1 MAHLFRKES
10 PKFDGTNYDSQ
21 KDKMK
26 THLLCMDLGYWLLT
40 KIEKMIMEE
49 DNLENCTKEQ
59 RDFFMCNIREREA
72 LFSTLLKNEYN
83 QVKSLKTS
91 HEIWK
96 AFESNYKGD
105 THAKRV
111 RLQNLICAFH
121 DAKMMK
127 DESIRSY
134 VATISE
140 IVVGT

>member
-1 MAHLFRKES
+1 
-10 PKFDGTNYDSQ
+10 
-21 KDKMK
+21 MK
-26 THLLCMDLGYWLLT
+26 TCLLCMGSGYWLLT
-40 KIEKMIMEE
+40 KIEKTIVEE
-49 DNLENCTKEQ
+49 ENLENCTKEQ

-72 LFSTLLKNEYN
+72 LFLTLLKNEYN
-83 QVKSLKTS
+83 QLKSLKTS

-96 AFESNYKGD
+96 DLESNYKGD